1 MYKYIFMVIA
11 LLFLPTSINATEIPI
26 YYEPEGL
33 WLTENERSVVK
44 VERCKDSRDIC
55 GYIYWI
61 IDGGMTHDTKNPVEE
76 LRGQPMCDLQVLQNF
91 QASQLRQN
99 EWVDGKIYKAD
110 DGDIYNATLNVMSG
124 DKMEVRGYIG
134 IPLLGK
140 SQTWTR
146 VNAKNYPKC
155 KVIE

>member
-1 MYKYIFMVIA
+1 MYKIIVTAMAV
-11 LLFLPTSINATEIPI
+11 LLFPVTLNATEIPI

-44 VERCKDSRDIC
+44 VERCQDSRNVC
-55 GYIYWI
+55 GYIHWI
-61 IDGGMTHDTKNPVEE
+61 IDGGMTHDTKNPVEG

-91 QASQLRQN
+91 QESQTTQN

-110 DGDIYNATLNVMSG
+110 DGDIYDATLNVVSD

-146 VNAKNYPKC
+146 VNAKDYTKC
-155 KVIE
+155 KVSE